1 MITPPPPYPWEQKV
15 TICIAAGC
23 GTTADISE
31 NKIILCTDWLA
42 SSSLGASDTVLKQRP
57 VGKDWWCLGAG
68 DESEILALHSLLQAG
83 MDSESEVDETNIVT
97 IVRNALKARKL
108 QKADEYTVSKY
119 GISYNDFIDIGKE
132 KFPEEI
138 FHRAFLR
145 IESVEIE
152 CRLILAGFSEGFP
165 FILDTDENCRVSIRE
180 DFSAIGEG
188 AYLAQASLLQREYM
202 DTRIFENAL
211 YCVYEA
217 KKHAERVPS
226 VGDYTLLSVLSP
238 DGSKVDIA
246 NEAMGVLEKHFRK
259 LGPKKIPWN
268 ISLGSKLWRASE
280 D

>member
-23 GTTADISE
+23 STTADASG

-42 SSSLGASDTVLKQRP
+42 SSSLGASDTMLKQRP
-57 VGKDWWCLGAG
+57 VGKGWICLGAG
-68 DESEILALHSLLQAG
+68 VANEILALNSLLQVG
-83 MDSESEVDETNIVT
+83 IDSENEVDETNIVT
-97 IVRNALKARKL
+97 IVGNALKARKL
-108 QKADEYTVSKY
+108 QKADEYTVSRY

-138 FHRAFLR
+138 FRRAFLR

-165 FILDTDENCRVSIRE
+165 FILDTDKNCRVSIRE

-202 DTRIFENAL
+202 DIRNIEDAL
-211 YCVYEA
+211 YCIYEA

-226 VGDYTLLSVLSP
+226 VGDYTLISVLSP
-238 DGSKVDIA
+238 DGSTVNIA
-246 NEAMGVLEKHFRK
+246 KEAMKALEKHFEE
-259 LGPKKIPWN
+259 LGPKKVPKD
-268 ISLGSKLWRASE
+268 ISLGSKLLE
-280 D
+280 DE